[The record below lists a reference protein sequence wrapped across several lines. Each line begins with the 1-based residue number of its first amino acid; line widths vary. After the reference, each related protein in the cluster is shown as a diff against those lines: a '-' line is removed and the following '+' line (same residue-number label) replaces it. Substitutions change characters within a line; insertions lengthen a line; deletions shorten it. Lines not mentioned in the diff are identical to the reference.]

1 MNEYDNQPDFAH
13 NMLVDDFL
21 HALRDY
27 QLDKWQWALAI
38 LSAVILGISKAG
50 INSISIITVTALA
63 YVFGSKTS
71 TGILLPMLLLAD
83 IFAVLRFKRHTQWR
97 YLLRMLPWMLAG
109 VVAGAWIGR
118 DIDEKVFKKVMAAII
133 LTSVVIMFW
142 QERKKT
148 AHIPH
153 HWSFAGVMGLGA
165 GFTTMVG
172 NLAGGFSNV
181 YFLSMRLPKNEFI
194 GTAAWLFFIVN
205 AFKLPFHIFS
215 WKTVNADSVAI
226 NVVLLPF
233 LIAGFYTGLQIV
245 RSVAE
250 DRYRQLILWL
260 TASSV
265 LLIALDL

>member
-1 MNEYDNQPDFAH
+1 MLADN
-13 NMLVDDFL
+13 LL
-21 HALRDY
+21 YTLREY
-27 QLDKWQWALAI
+27 QLDKWQWALAV

-50 INSISIITVTALA
+50 VSSISMLTVTALA
-63 YVFGSKTS
+63 WVFGSKTS
-71 TGILLPMLLLAD
+71 TGILLPMLVMAD
-83 IFAVLRFKRHTQWR
+83 VFAVLRFKRHTQWR

-109 VVAGAWIGR
+109 VVLGAWLGR
-118 DIDEKVFKKVMAAII
+118 DIDERVFKKIMAAII
-133 LTSVVIMFW
+133 LASVAIMFW
-142 QERKKT
+142 QEQKKT
-148 AHIPH
+148 ARIPH

-215 WKTVNADSVAI
+215 WKTINADSIAI

-233 LIAGFYTGLQIV
+233 LIGGFYIGLRIV

-250 DRYRQLILWL
+250 EHYRQLILWL